1 MHKAISPRK
10 RKFKSVDGNPKRRR
24 RSDSGGSIMDVDL
37 EEMAMRYD
45 TTGDTS
51 VGRVG
56 GGGMS
61 AEGGLDMREIR
72 ADIARTRRVLIAADA
87 WGGRMTD
94 ALDRAAM
101 INVLNDPCV
110 DGGEVCVG
118 LDVPG
123 DLDTG
128 CVVCGGIHQRCT

>member
-1 MHKAISPRK
+1 
-10 RKFKSVDGNPKRRR
+10 
-24 RSDSGGSIMDVDL
+24 MDVDL

-72 ADIARTRRVLIAADA
+72 ADIARTRRVSTYFLH
-87 WGGRMTD
+87 
-94 ALDRAAM
+94 
-101 INVLNDPCV
+101 V
-110 DGGEVCVG
+110 
-118 LDVPG
+118 
-123 DLDTG
+123 
-128 CVVCGGIHQRCT
+128 

>member
-45 TTGDTS
+45 ATGDTS
-51 VGRVG
+51 HLLAVGRVG

-87 WGGRMTD
+87 WGG
-94 ALDRAAM
+94 
-101 INVLNDPCV
+101 
-110 DGGEVCVG
+110 
-118 LDVPG
+118 
-123 DLDTG
+123 
-128 CVVCGGIHQRCT
+128 

>member
-10 RKFKSVDGNPKRRR
+10 RKFKSVDVNPKRRR
-24 RSDSGGSIMDVDL
+24 RSDSGDSIMDVDL

-45 TTGDTS
+45 ATGDASHLLS

-72 ADIARTRRVLIAADA
+72 TDIARTRRVLIDADA
-87 WGGRMTD
+87 WGG
-94 ALDRAAM
+94 
-101 INVLNDPCV
+101 
-110 DGGEVCVG
+110 
-118 LDVPG
+118 
-123 DLDTG
+123 
-128 CVVCGGIHQRCT
+128 